1 MEETSHIAHYMYEL
15 EIAYLEG
22 ETLVEQ
28 KKYIQGLQE
37 KGKFPPDL
45 ELLDFM
51 YDGAQGSNTGTSG
64 AAFRDKR
71 SGKIYIG
78 YTGTN
83 PKQGGEFRKDLG
95 TDFVD
100 IGGSQGRHYKPS
112 IDFFKKIGDQYADGN
127 YKSMVPVGHSLSG
140 SIGVRVAY
148 EFNTELTVVYNPA
161 ALKVGGWAQDIVL
174 KSRAAQ
180 LLREHIKK
188 HNPERL
194 PTFMPNSM
202 TDEEKAILDREYQK
216 LKRQADEQQKYIA
229 EREKHFTGRIVRI
242 HTQSDWL
249 TGSMFLSGGAY
260 VKTSEEYIFTG
271 AGVHGLDP
279 LLETPF
285 QKRIQDIINK
295 DPEEMKV
302 QEIIKMRRRNRP
314 VEYVGDIV

>member
-1 MEETSHIAHYMYEL
+1 M
-15 EIAYLEG
+15 
-22 ETLVEQ
+22 
-28 KKYIQGLQE
+28 
-37 KGKFPPDL
+37 
-45 ELLDFM
+45 
-51 YDGAQGSNTGTSG
+51 
-64 AAFRDKR
+64 
-71 SGKIYIG
+71 
-78 YTGTN
+78 
-83 PKQGGEFRKDLG
+83 
-95 TDFVD
+95 D

-229 EREKHFTGRIVRI
+229 EKEKHFTGRIVRI
-242 HTQSDWL
+242 HAQSDGL
-249 TGSMFLSGGAY
+249 TLGMFASGGVY
-260 VKTSEEYIFTG
+260 STKSEEYILMD
-271 AGVHGLDP
+271 AGTHGLERM
-279 LLETPF
+279 LESDH
-285 QKRIQDIINK
+285 QRRINDIIAK
-295 DPEEMKV
+295 APEEMEKQVITKGLRDYLSGIYSAMIFGEYILQTIKPITNEIAETWEALFPPEIARAKV
-302 QEIIKMRRRNRP
+302 DFKFWWNNQSEATRKTLIDNVRMLLGGIIGAEATNSLFNLQEHIMKMLEQKQNSN
-314 VEYVGDIV
+314 